1 MWGKVQTVGSIQHF
15 LGGDSVVGAVVSQVA
30 PAAEIGFWE
39 SVKRMFSEPGEVL
52 QENAGD
58 KVYDIIHP
66 FLDIAGILAY
76 PIASV
81 IMAMSGI
88 LYILCMKEKA
98 VTWMTKTSITYIIV
112 QLLPLL
118 TRTLID
124 MMVSY

>member
-1 MWGKVQTVGSIQHF
+1 MWGKIQTVGSIQHF

-39 SVKRMFSEPGEVL
+39 SVKRMFTEPGEVL
-52 QENAGD
+52 QEHAGD
-58 KVYDIIHP
+58 RVYDILHP
-66 FLDIAGILAY
+66 FLDIAGMVAY

-81 IMAMSGI
+81 IMAVSGI
-88 LYILCMKEKA
+88 LYILSYGEKA
-98 VTWMTKTSITYIIV
+98 IAWMTKTSIIYVLV

-124 MMVSY
+124 MLVSY